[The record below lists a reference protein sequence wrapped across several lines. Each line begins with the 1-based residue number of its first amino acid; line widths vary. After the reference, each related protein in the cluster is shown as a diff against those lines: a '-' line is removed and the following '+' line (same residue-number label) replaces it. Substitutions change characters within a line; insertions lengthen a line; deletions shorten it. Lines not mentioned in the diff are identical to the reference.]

1 MRNIKASWLLVP
13 ALMVF
18 SGATVAQKS
27 TAEAAETKVEIT
39 WQDPKSYTDVRPSNE
54 SRKSFRNRVFKSL
67 DEYFNK
73 LAEALPEGQT
83 LEVTVT
89 DLDLAG
95 EVWPTMRAGAFDIR
109 IIDTVYIPRMEFSYQ
124 LKEGDKVVKSA
135 DVKIKEMAFMNRISR
150 ARSSDQFR
158 YEKDMIKHW
167 FDDEFEDT
175 IAKN

>member
-1 MRNIKASWLLVP
+1 MRNVTASWLLVP

-18 SGATVAQKS
+18 SGATLAQKS
-27 TAEAAETKVEIT
+27 TAETAETKVEIT

-67 DEYFNK
+67 DKYFNK

-95 EVWPTMRAGAFDIR
+95 QVWPTMRAGAFDIR

-124 LKEGDKVVKSA
+124 LKEGDKLC
-135 DVKIKEMAFMNRISR
+135 IWLRYMAML
-150 ARSSDQFR
+150 
-158 YEKDMIKHW
+158 
-167 FDDEFEDT
+167 
-175 IAKN
+175 

>member
-1 MRNIKASWLLVP
+1 MRNVTASWLLVP

-18 SGATVAQKS
+18 SGATLAQKS
-27 TAEAAETKVEIT
+27 TAETAETKVEIT

-95 EVWPTMRAGAFDIR
+95 QVWPTMRAGAFDIR

-150 ARSSDQFR
+150 ARSNDPFR
-158 YEKDMIKHW
+158 YEKDMIKRW

>member
-1 MRNIKASWLLVP
+1 MRNVKASWLLVP

-27 TAEAAETKVEIT
+27 TAEAAETKVDIT

-109 IIDTVYIPRMEFSYQ
+109 IIDIDRLCDPVALGGR
-124 LKEGDKVVKSA
+124 
-135 DVKIKEMAFMNRISR
+135 
-150 ARSSDQFR
+150 
-158 YEKDMIKHW
+158 
-167 FDDEFEDT
+167 
-175 IAKN
+175 

>member
-1 MRNIKASWLLVP
+1 MRNVKASWLLVP

-18 SGATVAQKS
+18 SGATLAQKS
-27 TAEAAETKVEIT
+27 TAETAETKVEIT

-124 LKEGDKVVKSA
+124 LKEGDTLMVGAPSPQSGGGGDLIGK
-135 DVKIKEMAFMNRISR
+135 NRRLQI
-150 ARSSDQFR
+150 
-158 YEKDMIKHW
+158 
-167 FDDEFEDT
+167 
-175 IAKN
+175 